1 MAIAFFARCAEATRT
16 GGVLIEVA
24 GGLVAVGLVL
34 LFVGILI
41 ARQYTLRAKLLT
53 AFLFIVL
60 LSLGSL
66 SAIDNYLMSEN
77 LARSANK
84 MLASAARQY
93 ADRVDAFNNLSLRS
107 VRAEA
112 ALPAI
117 TDFLRRRGAAP
128 YSKQTVLEILNALR
142 SRHGSQVSSYAVLN
156 ANGIN
161 MVDTNIG
168 DIGKD
173 ESKEI
178 YFTAAV
184 GRAGPYNSPVLFYQ
198 GYEPSLYFSSAIAG
212 PSGET
217 LGVLRVRYNAY
228 VLNDLVDSS
237 RGQAGRG
244 AFALLVDENHFR
256 LVDNRRNELGY
267 TLSARISDEEL
278 RRLVDEHRIP
288 PDSKRISIEQ
298 ASFIEAVDAAG
309 YNNPDIQVRFHGLG
323 EEIFNSAVARLNTI
337 PWKLIFS
344 QPKSILMEP
353 VEQQTQIALL
363 FAGGIAALVAL
374 IVMWAT
380 HVLLG
385 PVRRLTGVV
394 NRISGGNLDVKA
406 DVDAMDEIGGLASA
420 FNDMTRN
427 ITVLVGDLE
436 KEVDSHRLTA
446 DSLRKLSQAIE
457 QSPVSVMITDLDG
470 NIEYVNPEFSR
481 VTGYSSEE
489 VIGRNPRFLKS
500 DHTPPSQ
507 FVNMWNCITTGQ
519 PWTGELY
526 NRKKNGDLFWENVT
540 ISPIRSDDGRCTH
553 YLAIKEDISMRK
565 NYEERLMYQASYD
578 RLTDLPN
585 RTLAFDRLQQ
595 ALANSIRERNRLA
608 VVYLDFDHFKDIN
621 DTLGHTAGDSF
632 LIKMAG
638 RLKALVRDTDTVAR
652 LGGDEFMLILTG
664 SGYGT
669 LDDDF
674 AVYEERIKEKAAE
687 ILHEVAQPCVI
698 EDMEFSVTCSIGI
711 AFFPEDGDDPH
722 ILLKSADTA
731 MYRSKRKG
739 RNTFEVFTPEMSD
752 KVVKRVE
759 IETRLRRALEDDRF
773 YLLYQQLVDTRTLS
787 VVGAEALIRW
797 NDEELGNVSPDVF
810 IPFAEETGIIVDIGR
825 WVIDTACRDIQ
836 RMSQAKG
843 QQPYV
848 AINLS
853 SRQFRGKGI
862 GKQIAD
868 ALDKYSLKGGNLEL
882 EITERLLM
890 KDVPDVIST
899 LNEFKEMGVRLSI
912 DDFGTGYSS
921 LSYLKRFP
929 FDVLKIDKAFVQD
942 IVVDPDDAALCEAII
957 GMAHSLGLSVIGE
970 GVETREQYEFLRM
983 RGAEVLQGFYFNKPM
998 LFDEFRRTAPVFQ
1011 DASSTAGR

>member
-1 MAIAFFARCAEATRT
+1 
-16 GGVLIEVA
+16 VLIEVA

-60 LSLGSL
+60 ASLGLL
-66 SAIDNYLMSEN
+66 SAIDNRLMSDN
-77 LARSANK
+77 LVRSANK

-93 ADRVDAFNNLSLRS
+93 ADHVDSFNNLNLES

-112 ALPAI
+112 ALPALI
-117 TDFLRRRGAAP
+117 DYLRLRGEAP
-128 YSKQTVLEILNALR
+128 YSNHTILEILNALR
-142 SRHGSQVSSYAVLN
+142 SRHGNKVSSYAVLN
-156 ANGIN
+156 VNGIN
-161 MVDTNIG
+161 MIDTNIS

-173 ESKEI
+173 ENREI
-178 YFTAAV
+178 YFTAAI
-184 GRAGPYNSPVLFYQ
+184 GSEDAYNSPVLFYQ
-198 GYEPSLYFSSAIAG
+198 GYEPSLYFSSAIKSLAG
-212 PSGET
+212 EP
-217 LGVLRVRYNAY
+217 LGVLRVRYNAD
-228 VLNDLVDSS
+228 VLNQLVDSS
-237 RGQAGRG
+237 RGMAGRG
-244 AFALLVDENHFR
+244 AFALLLDDNHFR
-256 LVDNRRNELGY
+256 LVDNRRTDLAF
-267 TLSARISDEEL
+267 TLSSRISDAEQQ
-278 RRLVDEHRIP
+278 RLVLEHRIP
-288 PDSKRISIEQ
+288 PDSKRINVEQ
-298 ASFIEAVDAAG
+298 ASLIEAIDGAG
-309 YNNPDIQVRFHGLG
+309 YNNPDIEARFYGLG
-323 EEIFNSAVARLNTI
+323 EEVFNAAVARLNTI
-337 PWKLIFS
+337 PWKIVFS
-344 QPKSILMEP
+344 QPQSILMEP
-353 VEQQTQIALL
+353 VEQQTQVALL

-385 PVRRLTGVV
+385 PIRRLTGVV
-394 NRISGGNLDVKA
+394 NKISDGNLDVKA
-406 DVDAMDEIGGLASA
+406 EIDTMDEIGGLAGA

-427 ITVLVGDLE
+427 ITGLVSDLE
-436 KEVDSHRLTA
+436 SEVDSHRLTA
-446 DSLRKLSQAIE
+446 DNLRKLSQAIE

-470 NIEYVNPEFSR
+470 NIEYVNPEFCR
-481 VTGYSSEE
+481 VTGYTSEE
-489 VIGRNPRFLKS
+489 VIGRNPRILKS
-500 DHTPPSQ
+500 GHTLQSQ
-507 FVNMWNCITTGQ
+507 FVNMWNCITAGQ
-519 PWTGELY
+519 SWSGELY
-526 NRKKNGDLFWENVT
+526 NKKKNGDLFWENVT
-540 ISPIRSDDGRCTH
+540 ISPIKSDEGVTTH

-565 NYEERLMYQASYD
+565 DYEERLMYQASYD

-595 ALANSIRERNRLA
+595 ALANSIRDHKRLA
-608 VVYLDFDHFKDIN
+608 VMYLDFDHFKDIN
-621 DTLGHTAGDSF
+621 DTLGHTAGDNF
-632 LIKMAG
+632 LIKMAS
-638 RLKALVRDTDTVAR
+638 RLKALVRDVDTVAR

-669 LDDDF
+669 RDDDF
-674 AVYEERIKEKAAE
+674 ALYEDRIKEKATE
-687 ILHEVAQPCVI
+687 ILYEVARPCVI

-711 AFFPEDGDDPH
+711 AVFPEDGDDPH

-759 IETRLRRALEDDRF
+759 IETRLRHALEDDRF
-773 YLLYQQLVDTRTLS
+773 YLMYQSLIDTSTMSL
-787 VVGAEALIRW
+787 VGAEALIRW
-797 NDEELGNVSPDVF
+797 NDEELGNVSPEVF

-836 RMSQAKG
+836 GMSQANG
-843 QQPYV
+843 EQRYI

-868 ALDKYSLKGGNLEL
+868 TLDKYSLKGNNLEL

-942 IVVDPDDAALCEAII
+942 IGLDPDDAALCEAII

-970 GVETREQYEFLRM
+970 GVETREQYEFLST
-983 RGAEVLQGFYFNKPM
+983 RGAEVLQGFYFSKPM
-998 LFDEFRRTAPVFQ
+998 LFEDFKQTAPVFQ
-1011 DASSTAGR
+1011 MPLSVN